1 MNRKTAVI
9 HQPDFMPYLGFFH
22 RLLQS
27 DLYIAL
33 DHVQFSKGGWHNR
46 DKIKTPEG
54 VKWLTLPVRLAGRS
68 YSPINEVRLKNSLNW
83 KVTHL
88 NQLERC
94 YRGAVG
100 FDEIF
105 PELRDVYSFDGD
117 RMVDFNLHA
126 LAWLM
131 EKFDVSVNM
140 ILSSTLAPRGASNE
154 MLVDILTKVGATQ
167 YLSGIGARDYYKPS
181 PFEAKGIQVLWQDF
195 THPVY
200 QQRYGEF
207 VPFLS
212 SLDLLLNH
220 GITKS
225 REILRSCL

>member
-1 MNRKTAVI
+1 MDKKTVVI

-22 RLLQS
+22 RLLQC

-46 DKIKTPEG
+46 DKIKTPQG
-54 VKWLTLPVRLAGRS
+54 VKWLTLPVQLAGKS
-68 YSPINEVRLKNSLNW
+68 YSPINEVRLNNSQNW
-83 KVTHL
+83 REMHL

-94 YRGAVG
+94 YKGAPG

-105 PELRDVYSFDGD
+105 PELREVYSFAGD

-126 LAWLM
+126 LNWLM
-131 EKFDVSVNM
+131 DKFGVSISMVF
-140 ILSSTLAPRGASNE
+140 STALAPRGASNE
-154 MLVDILTKVGATQ
+154 MLVDLLAKVGATD
-167 YLSGIGARDYYKPS
+167 YLSGTGARDYYKPG
-181 PFEAKGIQVLWQDF
+181 PFESSGIKVLWQDF

-200 QQRYGEF
+200 QQRHGEF
-207 VPFLS
+207 VSFLS
-212 SLDLLLNH
+212 SLDVLLNC
-220 GITKS
+220 GVTKS